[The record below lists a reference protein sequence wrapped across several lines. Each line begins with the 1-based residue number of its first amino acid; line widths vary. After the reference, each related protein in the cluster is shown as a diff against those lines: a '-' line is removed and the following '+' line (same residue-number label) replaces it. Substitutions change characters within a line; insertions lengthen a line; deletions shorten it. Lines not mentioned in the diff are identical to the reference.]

1 MESNAQSLPGDDS
14 SIEVESVEV
23 EPTPSSAEESTAVDR
38 HWLHLLLFA
47 ATLALTVYFGASY
60 WAYRP
65 LYYQAHDETV
75 SLLFM
80 TVNQAWLLDGLRF
93 AIPLLGFLT
102 VHEFGHYFA
111 ARAHDVRTSLPY
123 YIPFPNGLGTF
134 GAVINIRER
143 IPSTRSLFDV
153 GVAGPLAGFVVALG
167 ALIYGFATL
176 PPPEYLLDLP
186 GHEAL
191 KAYIRQH
198 GTFPDT
204 PPTSGDGTYILVV
217 GTTPLYWVLSQFFS
231 NVPPMY
237 EMYHYPV
244 LFAGWL
250 GLFFTALNLLPVGQL
265 DGGHVIY
272 ALLGDKWHRR
282 FAQAF
287 VFVLLWSGGMG
298 FMEETRAVLYEMG
311 PWLGRSSWI
320 ILAVIYY
327 GYLYKLFGGTSRRT
341 LFGLGGL
348 LAGVGATI
356 GLGITGVGWTGW
368 LIWSLLI
375 VFLIQVRHPPVLRPQ
390 RLTPTQ
396 RILGYVAIA
405 IFILCFSLQPLS
417 TL

>member
-1 MESNAQSLPGDDS
+1 MESNQSSRDS
-14 SIEVESVEV
+14 SIEVEAVS
-23 EPTPSSAEESTAVDR
+23 STAQASPRPSVRDR
-38 HWLHLLLFA
+38 YWLHLLLFV
-47 ATLALTVYFGASY
+47 LTVVSTVYVGASW
-60 WAYRP
+60 WAARP
-65 LYYQAHDETV
+65 LYYEAHDQTV
-75 SLLFM
+75 SLLLM
-80 TVNQAWLLDGLRF
+80 TVNQAWLLDGLRY
-93 AIPLLGFLT
+93 AIPLVGFLT

-111 ARAHDVRTSLPY
+111 ARYHGVRTSLPY
-123 YIPFPNGLGTF
+123 YIPFPFNGIGNF
-134 GAVINIRER
+134 GAVISIRQR
-143 IPSTRSLFDV
+143 IPSTRSLFDI

-167 ALIYGFATL
+167 ALLYGFATL

-191 KAYIRQH
+191 KEHIRQY

-204 PPTSGDGTYILVV
+204 PPTSGEDTFIMVV
-217 GTTPLYWVLSQFFS
+217 GNTPLYWFLSQFFP

-265 DGGHVIY
+265 DGGHVLY

-287 VFVLLWSGGMG
+287 VFVLLLSGGLG
-298 FMEETRAVLYEMG
+298 FMAETRTALYDMG

-327 GYLYKLFGGTSRRT
+327 GYLYKIFGGTSTRT
-341 LFGLGGL
+341 LLGLLGLLGGV
-348 LAGVGATI
+348 AGAMSL
-356 GLGITGVGWTGW
+356 GLDFGWTGW
-368 LIWSLLI
+368 LVWSLLI
-375 VFLIQVRHPPVLRPQ
+375 IFLVRVKHPPVMQPQ
-390 RLTPTQ
+390 ALTPT
-396 RILGYVAIA
+396 RRVLGYAAIA

>member
-1 MESNAQSLPGDDS
+1 MEGGSPSNAEAASQRRS
-14 SIEVESVEV
+14 SR
-23 EPTPSSAEESTAVDR
+23 DR
-38 HWLHLLLFA
+38 YWLHLLLFGI
-47 ATLALTVYFGASY
+47 TLVSTTYFGASW
-60 WAYRP
+60 WAHRTF
-65 LYYQAHDETV
+65 YYEAHDATV
-75 SLLFM
+75 SLLFV

-111 ARAHDVRTSLPY
+111 ARYHNVRTSLPY
-123 YIPFPNGLGTF
+123 YIPFPNGIGTF
-134 GAVINIRER
+134 GAVINIRQR

-167 ALIYGFATL
+167 ALIYGFVTL

-186 GHEAL
+186 AHEAL
-191 KAYIRQH
+191 KEHIRQY

-204 PPTSGDGTYILVV
+204 PPASGEGTYILMV
-217 GTTPLYWVLSQFFS
+217 GSTPLYWLLSQFFA

-265 DGGHVIY
+265 DGGHVLY

-287 VFVLLWSGGMG
+287 VFVLLWSGGIG
-298 FMEETRAVLYEMG
+298 FMEETRRALYEMG
-311 PWLGRSSWI
+311 PWAGRASWI
-320 ILAVIYY
+320 ILAAIYY

-341 LFGLGGL
+341 LFGLAGL
-348 LAGVGATI
+348 LGGVGVAI
-356 GLGITGVGWTGW
+356 GFGFAGLGWTGW
-368 LIWSLLI
+368 LVWSLLI
-375 VFLIQVRHPPVLRPQ
+375 VFFVQVRHPPVLRPQ
-390 RLTPTQ
+390 TLTPT
-396 RILGYVAIA
+396 RRVLGYLAIA

>member
-1 MESNAQSLPGDDS
+1 
-14 SIEVESVEV
+14 VEV
-23 EPTPSSAEESTAVDR
+23 EEPPHAQVEPPQQAVTDR
-38 HWLHLLLFA
+38 YWLHLLLFA
-47 ATLALTVYFGASY
+47 LTVVSTVYVGADW
-60 WAYRP
+60 WAFRP
-65 LYYQAHDETV
+65 GHYEAHPDTV
-75 SLLFM
+75 SLLFFS
-80 TVNQAWLLDGLRF
+80 VNQAWLLDGLRY
-93 AIPLLGFLT
+93 AIPLLLFLT

-111 ARAHDVRTSLPY
+111 ARYHNVRTSLPY
-123 YIPFPNGLGTF
+123 YIPFPFNGIGNF
-134 GAVINIRER
+134 GAVISIRQR
-143 IPSTRSLFDV
+143 IPSTRSLFDI

-191 KAYIRQH
+191 KQHIRQY

-204 PPTSGDGTYILVV
+204 PPASGEGTFILVV
-217 GTTPLYWVLSQFFS
+217 GSTPLYWILSQFFA

-265 DGGHVIY
+265 DGGHVLY

-287 VFVLLWSGGMG
+287 VFVLLWSGGIG
-298 FMEETRAVLYEMG
+298 FMEETRRALYEMG
-311 PWLGRSSWI
+311 PWLGRASWI
-320 ILAVIYY
+320 ILAAIYY
-327 GYLYKLFGGTSRRT
+327 GYLYKIFGGTSRRT
-341 LFGLGGL
+341 LFGLLGL
-348 LAGVGATI
+348 LGGVAGAIAFGFT
-356 GLGITGVGWTGW
+356 GLGWTGW
-368 LIWSLLI
+368 LVWSLLI
-375 VFLIQVRHPPVLRPQ
+375 IFLVQVKHPPVMQTQ

-396 RILGYVAIA
+396 RVLGYVAIA